1 MRKSL
6 SIVLT
11 ALVLVGCA
19 NRGVGPQG
27 GPKDSIPPTA
37 VKSVP
42 ENGAVNFTGKRIEIT
57 FNEYIQLDNISAN
70 LLMSPPQQRPP
81 DVRARGK
88 RVVIQFADT
97 LRDSTTYTIDFGAA
111 ICDYTE
117 KNPLHGYSFGFSTG
131 PTIDTL
137 ETTGVVLDAEN
148 LKPVKGIIVG
158 IHEDLS
164 DTAFTKHPFLRIAR
178 TDSAGFY
185 RISNMHAGTYRLY
198 AVDDVSRDNRLTPGE
213 AIAFAERTISVTAPL
228 APDTTAVD
236 TAATDSLAPSK
247 TPAPNTIPRGDTLYL
262 FKPQQQRLYLQ
273 RTTRDEQHRIR
284 ITFSSAPDSLPLI
297 RPLTDSLNYHTYF
310 SRHRDTVSIWL
321 LDSASIRPDSL
332 YFELRYRRT
341 DSLFHLE
348 WATDTVLARWRAPRL
363 SAKAQEALERNRRNR
378 RLGIKTNASKSFE
391 IYDTLRLN
399 TDAPMALI
407 REEAMHLYERKD
419 KDSTDY
425 PVPFILAPHDT
436 LPLQLLVIAR
446 LEPGKKYELCLDS
459 AALTDVYGVT
469 HIAGSYTLTLKTPE
483 DYSTI
488 RVKLEPFDPR
498 MRIQVLNAKEKVL
511 QEHSAQPDGALFQYL
526 KPDAYYL
533 RMYRDENGDG
543 QWTTGS
549 WEDKRQPEKVY
560 VNKTKIQTK
569 SNWDFEETWTYDA
582 Q

>member
-1 MRKSL
+1 M
-6 SIVLT
+6 LT

-27 GPKDSIPPTA
+27 GPKDSIPPMA

-42 ENGAVNFTGKRIEIT
+42 ENGTVNFTGRRIEIT

-81 DVRARGK
+81 DVKARGK
-88 RVVIQFADT
+88 RVLVQFADT
-97 LRDSTTYTIDFGAA
+97 LRDSTTYTLDFGDA

-117 KNPLHGYSFGFSTG
+117 KNPIHGYSFGFSTG

-137 ETTGVVLDAEN
+137 ETTGFVLDAEN
-148 LKPVKGIIVG
+148 LKPKKGIIVG

-213 AIAFAERTISVTAPL
+213 SIAFAPQAITVTP
-228 APDTTAVD
+228 PDTTAQV
-236 TAATDSLAPSK
+236 SL
-247 TPAPNTIPRGDTLYL
+247 PAHNDTLYL
-262 FKPQQQRLYLQ
+262 FQPQQQRLYLQ
-273 RTTRDEQHRIR
+273 RTTREEQHRIR
-284 ITFSSAPDSLPLI
+284 IAFSTAPDSLPAI
-297 RPLTDSLNYHTYF
+297 RPLADSLNYNTYF
-310 SRHRDTVSIWL
+310 SQHRDTVMIWL

-332 YFELRYRRT
+332 YFEVRYRRT

-378 RLGIKTNASKSFE
+378 RLGIKTNASKNFE
-391 IYDTLRLN
+391 IYDTLRL
-399 TDAPMALI
+399 TAATPLALI
-407 REEAMHLYERKD
+407 REEAIHLYERKD
-419 KDSTDY
+419 KDTNVY
-425 PVPFILAPHDT
+425 VVPFTIAPHDT
-436 LPLQLLVIAR
+436 LPLHLQFIAR

-459 AALTDVYGVT
+459 AALTDVYGIT
-469 HIAGSYTLTLKTPE
+469 HIAGTYSLKLKTPE

-488 RVKLEPFDPR
+488 RVKLEPFDPS
-498 MRIQVLNAKEKVL
+498 MRIQVLNGQEKVL
-511 QEHSAQPDGALFQYL
+511 REQSAEPDGALFRFL
-526 KPDAYYL
+526 KPDAYFL
-533 RMYRDENGDG
+533 RMYKDENGDG
-543 QWTTGS
+543 KWTTGS
-549 WEDKRQPEKVY
+549 WDDKRQPEKVY
-560 VNKTKIQTK
+560 TNPTKIQTK

>member
-6 SIVLT
+6 SIVLA

-27 GPKDSIPPTA
+27 GPKDSIPPMA

-42 ENGAVNFTGKRIEIT
+42 ENGTVNFTGKRIEIT

-81 DVRARGK
+81 DVKARGK
-88 RVVIQFADT
+88 RVLVQFADT
-97 LRDSTTYTIDFGAA
+97 LRDSTTYTLDFGDA

-117 KNPLHGYSFGFSTG
+117 KNPIHGYSFGFSTG

-137 ETTGVVLDAEN
+137 ETTGFVLDAEN
-148 LKPVKGIIVG
+148 LKPKKGIIVG

-213 AIAFAERTISVTAPL
+213 SIAFAPQTITVTP
-228 APDTTAVD
+228 PDTTAQ
-236 TAATDSLAPSK
+236 DSL
-247 TPAPNTIPRGDTLYL
+247 PAHNDTLYL
-262 FKPQQQRLYLQ
+262 FQPQQQRLYLQ
-273 RTTRDEQHRIR
+273 RTTREEQHRIR
-284 ITFSSAPDSLPLI
+284 IAFSTGPDSLPAI
-297 RPLTDSLNYHTYF
+297 RPLADSLNYTTYF
-310 SRHRDTVSIWL
+310 SKHRDTVMIWL

-332 YFELRYRRT
+332 YFEVRYRRT

-378 RLGIKTNASKSFE
+378 RLGIKTNASKNFE
-391 IYDTLRLN
+391 IYDTLRL
-399 TDAPMALI
+399 TAATPLALI
-407 REEAMHLYERKD
+407 REEAIHLYERKD
-419 KDSTDY
+419 KDTNVY
-425 PVPFILAPHDT
+425 VVPFTIAPHDT
-436 LPLQLLVIAR
+436 LPLHLQFIAN

-459 AALTDVYGVT
+459 AALTDVYGIT
-469 HIAGSYTLTLKTPE
+469 HIAGTYSLKLKTPE

-488 RVKLEPFDPR
+488 RVKLEPFDPS
-498 MRIQVLNAKEKVL
+498 MRIQVLNGQEKVL
-511 QEHSAQPDGALFQYL
+511 REQSAEPDGALFRFL
-526 KPDAYYL
+526 KPDAYFL
-533 RMYRDENGDG
+533 RMYKDENGDG
-543 QWTTGS
+543 KWTTGS
-549 WEDKRQPEKVY
+549 WDDKRQPEKVY
-560 VNKTKIQTK
+560 TNPTKIQTK

>member
-6 SIVLT
+6 SILLT

-42 ENGAVNFTGKRIEIT
+42 ENGTVNFTGRRIEIT

-81 DVRARGK
+81 DVKARGK
-88 RVVIQFADT
+88 RVLIQFTDS
-97 LRDSTTYTIDFGAA
+97 LRDSTTYTIDFGDA

-117 KNPLHGYSFGFSTG
+117 KNPIHGYCFGFSTG

-148 LKPVKGIIVG
+148 LKPRKGIIVG
-158 IHEDLS
+158 IHDDLS

-178 TDSAGFY
+178 TDSMGLY
-185 RISNMHAGTYRLY
+185 RIANMHAGTYRLY

-213 AIAFAERTISVTAPL
+213 SVAFAEQTITVTAP
-228 APDTTAVD
+228 D
-236 TAATDSLAPSK
+236 TAATDSL
-247 TPAPNTIPRGDTLYL
+247 PAHRDTLYL
-262 FKPQQQRLYLQ
+262 FMPQQQRLYLQ

-284 ITFSSAPDSLPLI
+284 IAFSTGPDSLPTI
-297 RPLTDSLNYHTYF
+297 RPLIDSLNYNTYF
-310 SRHRDTVSIWL
+310 SRNNDTVTLWL

-332 YFELRYRRT
+332 FFEVHYRRT

-363 SAKAQEALERNRRNR
+363 SAKAQEAQERNRRNR
-378 RLGIKTNASKSFE
+378 RLGIKTNASRNFE
-391 IYDTLRLN
+391 LYDTLRL
-399 TDAPMALI
+399 TAATPLALI
-407 REEAMHLYERKD
+407 REEAMHLYERKE
-419 KDSTDY
+419 KDTVDH
-425 PVPFILAPHDT
+425 PVPFTIAPHDT
-436 LPLQLLVIAR
+436 LPLQLLFVAK

-459 AALTDVYGVT
+459 AALTDVYGITHVT
-469 HIAGSYTLTLKTPE
+469 GSYSLTLKTPE

-488 RVKLEPFDPR
+488 RVTIEPFDPS

-511 QEHSAQPDGALFQYL
+511 QEQSAQPDGALFRYL
-526 KPDAYYL
+526 KPDAYFL
-533 RMYRDENGDG
+533 RMYKDVNGDG
-543 QWTTGS
+543 KWTTGS
-549 WEDKRQPEKVY
+549 WDDKRQPEKVY
-560 VNKTKIQTK
+560 VNPTKIQTK

>member
-6 SIVLT
+6 SILLT

-42 ENGAVNFTGKRIEIT
+42 ENGTVNFTGRRIEIT

-81 DVRARGK
+81 DVKARGK
-88 RVVIQFADT
+88 RVLIQFTDS
-97 LRDSTTYTIDFGAA
+97 LRDSTTYTIDFGDA

-117 KNPLHGYSFGFSTG
+117 KNPIHGYCFGFSTG

-148 LKPVKGIIVG
+148 LKPRKGIIVG
-158 IHEDLS
+158 IHDDLS

-178 TDSAGFY
+178 TDSMGLY
-185 RISNMHAGTYRLY
+185 RIANMHAGTYRLY

-213 AIAFAERTISVTAPL
+213 SVAFAEHTITVTAP
-228 APDTTAVD
+228 D
-236 TAATDSLAPSK
+236 TAATDSL
-247 TPAPNTIPRGDTLYL
+247 PAHRDTLYL
-262 FKPQQQRLYLQ
+262 FTPQQQRLYLQ

-284 ITFSSAPDSLPLI
+284 IAFSTGPDSLPTI
-297 RPLTDSLNYHTYF
+297 RPLIDSLNYNTYF
-310 SRHRDTVSIWL
+310 SRNNDTVTLWL
-321 LDSASIRPDSL
+321 LDSASIQPDSL
-332 YFELRYRRT
+332 FFEVRYRRT

-363 SAKAQEALERNRRNR
+363 SAKAQEAQERNRRNR
-378 RLGIKTNASKSFE
+378 RLVIKTNASRNFE
-391 IYDTLRLN
+391 LYDTLRL
-399 TDAPMALI
+399 TAATPLALI
-407 REEAMHLYERKD
+407 REEAMHLYERKE
-419 KDSTDY
+419 KDTVDH
-425 PVPFILAPHDT
+425 PVPFTIAPHDT
-436 LPLQLLVIAR
+436 LPLQLLFVAK

-459 AALTDVYGVT
+459 AALTDVYGIT
-469 HIAGSYTLTLKTPE
+469 HVAGSYSLTLKTPE

-488 RVKLEPFDPR
+488 RVTIEPFDPS
-498 MRIQVLNAKEKVL
+498 MRIQVLNGREKVL
-511 QEHSAQPDGALFQYL
+511 QEQSAQPDGALFRYL

-533 RMYRDENGDG
+533 RMYKDVNGDG
-543 QWTTGS
+543 KWTTGS
-549 WEDKRQPEKVY
+549 WDDKRQPEKVY
-560 VNKTKIQTK
+560 VNPTKIQTK

>member
-6 SIVLT
+6 SILLT

-42 ENGAVNFTGKRIEIT
+42 ENGTVNFTGRRIEIT

-81 DVRARGK
+81 DVKARGK
-88 RVVIQFADT
+88 RVLIQFTDS
-97 LRDSTTYTIDFGAA
+97 LRDSTTYTIDFGDA

-117 KNPLHGYSFGFSTG
+117 KNPIHGYCFGFSTG

-148 LKPVKGIIVG
+148 LKPRKGIIVG
-158 IHEDLS
+158 IHDDLS
-164 DTAFTKHPFLRIAR
+164 DTAFTKLPFLRIAR
-178 TDSAGFY
+178 TDSMGLY
-185 RISNMHAGTYRLY
+185 RIANMHAGTYRLY

-213 AIAFAERTISVTAPL
+213 SVAFAEHTITVTAP
-228 APDTTAVD
+228 D
-236 TAATDSLAPSK
+236 TAATDSL
-247 TPAPNTIPRGDTLYL
+247 PAHRDTLYL
-262 FKPQQQRLYLQ
+262 FMPQQQRLYLQ

-284 ITFSSAPDSLPLI
+284 IAFSTGPDSLPTI
-297 RPLTDSLNYHTYF
+297 RPLIDSLNYNTYF
-310 SRHRDTVSIWL
+310 SRNNDTVTLWL
-321 LDSASIRPDSL
+321 LDSASIQPDSL
-332 YFELRYRRT
+332 FFEVHYRRT

-363 SAKAQEALERNRRNR
+363 SAKAQEAQERNRRNR
-378 RLGIKTNASKSFE
+378 RLGIKTNASKKFE
-391 IYDTLRLN
+391 LYDTLRL
-399 TDAPMALI
+399 TAATPLALI
-407 REEAMHLYERKD
+407 REEAMHLYERKE
-419 KDSTDY
+419 KDTVDH
-425 PVPFILAPHDT
+425 PVPFTIASHDT
-436 LPLQLLVIAR
+436 LPLQLLFVAK

-459 AALTDVYGVT
+459 AALTDVYGIT
-469 HIAGSYTLTLKTPE
+469 HVAGSYSLTLKTPE

-488 RVKLEPFDPR
+488 RVTIEPFDPS
-498 MRIQVLNAKEKVL
+498 MRIQVLNGREQVL
-511 QEHSAQPDGALFQYL
+511 QEQSAQSDGALFRYL

-533 RMYRDENGDG
+533 RMYKDVNGDG
-543 QWTTGS
+543 KWTTGS
-549 WEDKRQPEKVY
+549 WDDKRQPEKVY
-560 VNKTKIQTK
+560 VNPTKIQTK

>member
-6 SIVLT
+6 SILLT

-42 ENGAVNFTGKRIEIT
+42 ENGTVNFTGRRIEIT

-81 DVRARGK
+81 DVKARGK
-88 RVVIQFADT
+88 RVLIQFTDS
-97 LRDSTTYTIDFGAA
+97 LRDSTTYTIDFGDA

-117 KNPLHGYSFGFSTG
+117 KNPIHGYCFGFSTG

-148 LKPVKGIIVG
+148 LKPRKGIIVG
-158 IHEDLS
+158 IHDDLS
-164 DTAFTKHPFLRIAR
+164 DTAFTKLPFLRIAR
-178 TDSAGFY
+178 TDSMGLY
-185 RISNMHAGTYRLY
+185 RIANMHAGTYRLY

-213 AIAFAERTISVTAPL
+213 SVAFAEQTITVTAP
-228 APDTTAVD
+228 D
-236 TAATDSLAPSK
+236 TAATDSL
-247 TPAPNTIPRGDTLYL
+247 PAHRDTLYL
-262 FKPQQQRLYLQ
+262 FMPQQQRLYLQ

-284 ITFSSAPDSLPLI
+284 IAFSTGPDSLPTI
-297 RPLTDSLNYHTYF
+297 RPLIDSLNYNTYF
-310 SRHRDTVSIWL
+310 SRNNDTVTLWL

-332 YFELRYRRT
+332 YFEVRYRRT

-363 SAKAQEALERNRRNR
+363 SAKAQAAQERNRRNR
-378 RLGIKTNASKSFE
+378 RLGIKTNASKNFE
-391 IYDTLRLN
+391 LYDTLRL
-399 TDAPMALI
+399 TAATPLALI
-407 REEAMHLYERKD
+407 REEAMHLYERKE
-419 KDSTDY
+419 KDTVDH
-425 PVPFILAPHDT
+425 PVPFTIASHDT
-436 LPLQLLVIAR
+436 LPLQLLFVAK

-459 AALTDVYGVT
+459 AALTDVYGIT
-469 HIAGSYTLTLKTPE
+469 HVAGSYSLTLKTPE

-488 RVKLEPFDPR
+488 RVTIEPFDPS
-498 MRIQVLNAKEKVL
+498 MRIQVLNGREQVL
-511 QEHSAQPDGALFQYL
+511 QEQSAQSDGALFRYL

-533 RMYRDENGDG
+533 RMYKDVNGDG
-543 QWTTGS
+543 KWTTGS
-549 WEDKRQPEKVY
+549 WDDKRQPEKVY
-560 VNKTKIQTK
+560 VNPTKIQTK

>member
-6 SIVLT
+6 SILLT

-42 ENGAVNFTGKRIEIT
+42 ENGTVNFTGRRIEIT

-81 DVRARGK
+81 DVKARGK
-88 RVVIQFADT
+88 RVLIQFADS
-97 LRDSTTYTIDFGAA
+97 LRDSTTYTIDFGDA

-117 KNPLHGYSFGFSTG
+117 KNPIHGYCFGFSTG

-148 LKPVKGIIVG
+148 LKPRKGIIVG
-158 IHEDLS
+158 IHDDLS

-178 TDSAGFY
+178 TDSMGLY
-185 RISNMHAGTYRLY
+185 RIANMHAGTYRLY

-213 AIAFAERTISVTAPL
+213 SVAFAEQTITVTAP
-228 APDTTAVD
+228 D
-236 TAATDSLAPSK
+236 TAATDSL
-247 TPAPNTIPRGDTLYL
+247 PAHRDTLYL
-262 FKPQQQRLYLQ
+262 FTPQQQRLYLQ

-284 ITFSSAPDSLPLI
+284 IAFSTGPDSLPTI
-297 RPLTDSLNYHTYF
+297 RPLIDSLNYNTYF
-310 SRHRDTVSIWL
+310 SRNNDTVTLWL

-332 YFELRYRRT
+332 FFEVHYRRT

-363 SAKAQEALERNRRNR
+363 SAKAQEAQERNRRNR
-378 RLGIKTNASKSFE
+378 RLGIKTNASKNFE
-391 IYDTLRLN
+391 LYDTLRL
-399 TDAPMALI
+399 TAATPLALI
-407 REEAMHLYERKD
+407 REEAMHLYERKE
-419 KDSTDY
+419 KDSVDH
-425 PVPFILAPHDT
+425 PVPFTIAPHDT
-436 LPLQLLVIAR
+436 LPLQLLFVAK

-459 AALTDVYGVT
+459 AALTDVYGIT
-469 HIAGSYTLTLKTPE
+469 HVAGRYSLTLKTPE

-488 RVKLEPFDPR
+488 RVTIEPFDPS

-511 QEHSAQPDGALFQYL
+511 QEQSAQPDGALFRYL
-526 KPDAYYL
+526 KPDAYFL
-533 RMYRDENGDG
+533 RMYKDVNGDG
-543 QWTTGS
+543 KWTTGS
-549 WEDKRQPEKVY
+549 WDDKRQPEKVY
-560 VNKTKIQTK
+560 VNPTKIQTK

>member
-27 GPKDSIPPTA
+27 GPKDSIPPMA

-42 ENGAVNFTGKRIEIT
+42 ENGTVNFTGRRIEIT

-81 DVRARGK
+81 DVKARGK
-88 RVVIQFADT
+88 RVLVQFADT
-97 LRDSTTYTIDFGAA
+97 LRDSTTYTLDFGDA

-117 KNPLHGYSFGFSTG
+117 KNPIHGYSFGFSTG

-137 ETTGVVLDAEN
+137 ETTGFVLDAEN
-148 LKPVKGIIVG
+148 LKPKKGIIVG

-213 AIAFAERTISVTAPL
+213 SIAFAPQAITVTP
-228 APDTTAVD
+228 PDTTAQ
-236 TAATDSLAPSK
+236 DSL
-247 TPAPNTIPRGDTLYL
+247 PAHSDTLYL
-262 FKPQQQRLYLQ
+262 FQPQQQRLYLQ
-273 RTTRDEQHRIR
+273 RTTREEQHRIR
-284 ITFSSAPDSLPLI
+284 IAFSTGPDSLPAI
-297 RPLTDSLNYHTYF
+297 RPLADSLNYNTYF
-310 SRHRDTVSIWL
+310 SKQHDTVMIWL

-332 YFELRYRRT
+332 YFEVRYRRT

-378 RLGIKTNASKSFE
+378 RLGIKTNASKNFE
-391 IYDTLRLN
+391 IYDTLRL
-399 TDAPMALI
+399 TAATPLALI
-407 REEAMHLYERKD
+407 REEAIHLYERKD
-419 KDSTDY
+419 KDTNVY
-425 PVPFILAPHDT
+425 VVPFTIAPHDT
-436 LPLQLLVIAR
+436 LPLQLQFIAN

-459 AALTDVYGVT
+459 AALTDVYGIT
-469 HIAGSYTLTLKTPE
+469 HISGTYSLKLKTPE

-488 RVKLEPFDPR
+488 RVKLEPFDPS
-498 MRIQVLNAKEKVL
+498 MRIQVLNGQEKVL
-511 QEHSAQPDGALFQYL
+511 REQSAEPDGALFRFL
-526 KPDAYYL
+526 KPDAYFL
-533 RMYRDENGDG
+533 RMYKDENGDG
-543 QWTTGS
+543 KWTTGS
-549 WEDKRQPEKVY
+549 WDDKRQPEKVY
-560 VNKTKIQTK
+560 TNPTKLQTK

>member
-6 SIVLT
+6 SILLT

-42 ENGAVNFTGKRIEIT
+42 ENGTVNFTGRRIEIT

-81 DVRARGK
+81 DVKARGK
-88 RVVIQFADT
+88 RVLIQFADS
-97 LRDSTTYTIDFGAA
+97 LRDSTTYTIDFGDA

-117 KNPLHGYSFGFSTG
+117 KNPIHGYCFGFSTG

-148 LKPVKGIIVG
+148 LKPRKGIIVG
-158 IHEDLS
+158 IHDDLS
-164 DTAFTKHPFLRIAR
+164 DTAFTKLPFLRIAR
-178 TDSAGFY
+178 TDSMGLY
-185 RISNMHAGTYRLY
+185 RIANMHAGTYRLY

-213 AIAFAERTISVTAPL
+213 SVAFAEQTITVTAP
-228 APDTTAVD
+228 D
-236 TAATDSLAPSK
+236 TAATDSL
-247 TPAPNTIPRGDTLYL
+247 PAHLDTLYL
-262 FKPQQQRLYLQ
+262 FTPQQQRLYLQ

-284 ITFSSAPDSLPLI
+284 IAFSTGPDSLPAI
-297 RPLTDSLNYHTYF
+297 RPLIDSLNYNTYF
-310 SRHRDTVSIWL
+310 SRNNDTVTLWL
-321 LDSASIRPDSL
+321 LDSASIQPDSL
-332 YFELRYRRT
+332 FFEVRYRRT

-363 SAKAQEALERNRRNR
+363 SAKAQEAQERNRRNR
-378 RLGIKTNASKSFE
+378 RLGIKTNASKNFE
-391 IYDTLRLN
+391 LYDTLRL
-399 TDAPMALI
+399 TAATPLALI
-407 REEAMHLYERKD
+407 REEAMHLYERKE
-419 KDSTDY
+419 KDSVDH
-425 PVPFILAPHDT
+425 PVPFTIAPHDT
-436 LPLQLLVIAR
+436 LPLQLLFVAK

-459 AALTDVYGVT
+459 AALTDVYGIT
-469 HIAGSYTLTLKTPE
+469 HVAGSYSLTLKTPE

-488 RVKLEPFDPR
+488 RVTIEPFDPS
-498 MRIQVLNAKEKVL
+498 MRIQVLNGREQVL
-511 QEHSAQPDGALFQYL
+511 QEQSAQPDGALFRYL

-533 RMYRDENGDG
+533 RMYKDVNGDG
-543 QWTTGS
+543 KWTTGS
-549 WEDKRQPEKVY
+549 WDDKRQPEKVY
-560 VNKTKIQTK
+560 VNPTKIQTK

>member
-1 MRKSL
+1 MRRSL
-6 SIVLT
+6 SILLT

-42 ENGAVNFTGKRIEIT
+42 ENGTVNFTGRRIEIT
-57 FNEYIQLDNISAN
+57 FNEYIQLDNVSAN

-81 DVRARGK
+81 DVKARGK
-88 RVVIQFADT
+88 RLLIQFADS
-97 LRDSTTYTIDFGAA
+97 LRDSTTYTIDFGDA

-117 KNPLHGYSFGFSTG
+117 KNPLHGFSFGFSTG

-148 LKPVKGIIVG
+148 LKPRKGIIVG

-185 RISNMHAGTYRLY
+185 RIGNMHAGTYRLY
-198 AVDDVSRDNRLTPGE
+198 AVEEMSRDYRLTPGE
-213 AIAFAERTISVTAPL
+213 AMAFAERTITVT
-228 APDTTAVD
+228 APDTTA
-236 TAATDSLAPSK
+236 ADSLVH
-247 TPAPNTIPRGDTLYL
+247 GDTLYL

-284 ITFSSAPDSLPLI
+284 IAFSSAPDSLPTI
-297 RPLTDSLNYHTYF
+297 RPLTDSLHYQIYF
-310 SRHRDTVSIWL
+310 SNQRDTATIWL

-332 YFELRYRRT
+332 FFEVRYRRT
-341 DSLFHLE
+341 DSIYHLE

-363 SAKAQEALERNRRNR
+363 TAKAQEAQERQRRNR
-378 RLGIKTNASKSFE
+378 RLGLKSNAKKGFE
-391 IYDTLRLN
+391 MYDTLRL
-399 TDAPMALI
+399 DMAAPVAVI
-407 REEAMHLYERKD
+407 REEAIHLYERKD
-419 KDSTDY
+419 KDTTVY
-425 PVPFILAPHDT
+425 PVPFTIAPHDT
-436 LPLQLLVIAR
+436 LPLR
-446 LEPGKKYELCLDS
+446 LFFLADLEAGKKYELCLDS
-459 AALTDVYGVT
+459 AALEDVYGIT
-469 HIAGSYTLTLKTPE
+469 HVKGAYSLTVKTPE

-488 RVKLEPFDPR
+488 RVKIEPFDPR
-498 MRIQVLNAKEKVL
+498 MRIQILNGKDKVL
-511 QEHSAQPDGALFQYL
+511 HEQSAEPDGALFRFL
-526 KPDAYYL
+526 RPDAYFL

-543 QWTTGS
+543 HWTTGS

-560 VNKTKIQTK
+560 VNTTKIQTK